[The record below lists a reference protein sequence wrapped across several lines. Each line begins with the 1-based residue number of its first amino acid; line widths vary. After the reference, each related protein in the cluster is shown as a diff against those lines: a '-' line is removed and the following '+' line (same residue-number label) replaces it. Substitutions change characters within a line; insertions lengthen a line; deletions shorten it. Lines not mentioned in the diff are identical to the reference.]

1 MEYGKFAGV
10 RVVDNCVSLQFEKQ
24 TVNVEIITDEIIRVF
39 VPTWMKDYKSVA
51 IEGDVAIPVDFDVTE
66 LDGEDKKV
74 RISTSSVSLCIG
86 DDFDFTFLDKYGDEL
101 LSSFNGSRKLK
112 ETLSEK
118 SMSLLAAEGH
128 DVSDLKSKDY
138 NVQVLFKLRDE
149 ERFYGMGDKTG
160 FLNKRGYAYENWNS
174 DIPQLHHENMPAL
187 YKSIPFY
194 IGKGAGYVYGMFFD
208 NTFHS
213 YMDFGKESS
222 DYFYYGA
229 DEGNLDFYFM
239 AGEAIAD
246 IVEHYTYLTG
256 RAPLPQLWTLGYH
269 QCRWGYESAKDIR
282 TVAKA
287 MREHGIP
294 CESVQ
299 YDIDYMDGYRVFT
312 WDDKEYE
319 PAGQLIKELEQDG
332 FKAVCIIDP
341 GVKVDKGYSVYDEGI
356 KKDYFAHDKD
366 GDVYVNEV
374 WPGDAVYPDF
384 GREDVRKWWANNH
397 KFLTDIGMQGIW
409 NDMNE
414 PASFRGPLPLD
425 VQFSVNDRLT
435 NHAEAHN
442 VYGHYMSMATYEG
455 MKKLTGKR
463 PLVITRA
470 CYSGSQKYTAVWT
483 GDNQSVWSHLQMLI
497 PQLCNLGMS
506 GFTIAGTD
514 IGGFGGDSNPELLV
528 RWIEAAAFSTFFR
541 NHCAKGQKL
550 QEPWQFGDKVV
561 DIYRKYVKLH
571 YRFLPYIYDLLFE
584 SQITGLPVMRPLV
597 LHYEDDENTF
607 NLNNQF
613 LVGENMLVAPVVEQ
627 GATKRMVYLPVGT
640 WIGYW
645 DGKRYQGNQ
654 HIIVDAPL
662 DVLPIFIKEGSI
674 IPMYEDVQYVGEK
687 PYDTLTLLVAG
698 SSAWGSHYHDNGE
711 DFEYLDGQYNLYSFT
726 YEDGK
731 LDVDMLHEGYEKY
744 KDIKVE
750 KL

>member
-10 RVVDNCVSLQFEKQ
+10 EVVDNCVWLQFEKQ

-128 DVSDLKSKDY
+128 DVADLKSKDY
-138 NVQVLFKLRDE
+138 KVQVLFKLRDE

-287 MREHGIP
+287 MREYGIP

-299 YDIDYMDGYRVFT
+299 YDIDYMEGYRVFT

-341 GVKVDKGYSVYDEGI
+341 GVKVDKGYNVYDEGI

-455 MKKLTGKR
+455 MKELTGKR

-470 CYSGSQKYTAVWT
+470 CYSGAQKYTAVWT

-541 NHCAKGQKL
+541 NHCAKGQRL

-640 WIGYW
+640 WISYW

-698 SSAWGSHYHDNGE
+698 DSAWGSHYQDNGE
-711 DFEYLDGQYNLYSFT
+711 DFAYLEGEYNLYSFT
-726 YEDGK
+726 YEDGV
-731 LDVDMLHEGYEKY
+731 LDCDMLHEGYEKY
-744 KDIKVE
+744 KEIKVE
-750 KL
+750 RL